1 MKRIF
6 FLFLAASLAALLLS
20 GCDLFQSDPPD
31 EAVEMTAAAIPI
43 VKIDATMD
51 TLTNAETET
60 WTLVTVNG
68 PAEYEFGIA
77 ADSISGSTAATC
89 YLYQYMDFG
98 STYKYI
104 LETIVV
110 NGVSTRTREVGTL
123 VGGVLTCACTST
135 GTQVTHVRPD
145 LNLVPRTPQ

>member
-20 GCDLFQSDPPD
+20 GCDLFQADPPD

-43 VKIDATMD
+43 VKIDAPVD

-60 WTLVTVNG
+60 WDLVTVNG

-98 STYKYI
+98 STYRYI

-110 NGVSTRTREVGTL
+110 NGVSTRTRETGTL